1 MKKIISLAVVLCC
14 LVALVACSG
23 SPTSPFESALAVKG
37 FTKATITQVTETA
50 LGDLTGT
57 FTVTYN
63 EDGTATID
71 YEYEQ
76 WNDFTS
82 SSTELKSTVTGSVT
96 RQADGTYSDGK
107 GFNGSADEITAG
119 FAINL
124 ESIRESATVSA
135 DGNTLTV
142 TVPADSTEAV
152 LGVNLGFDAELKV
165 VIAGGVLS
173 EVVVSYT
180 VIDANEDEY
189 TNTITC
195 KYE

>member
-1 MKKIISLAVVLCC
+1 MKKIISLAVILCC
-14 LVALVACSG
+14 LVALVACG
-23 SPTSPFESALAVKG
+23 SPTASFESALAVKG
-37 FTKATITQVTETA
+37 FSKATITQTTETA

-63 EDGTATID
+63 DDGTATID

-82 SSTELKSTVTGSVT
+82 NSTELKSTVTGSVT
-96 RQADGTYSDGK
+96 RQADGSYSDGK

-124 ESIRESATVSA
+124 ESVRDSATV
-135 DGNTLTV
+135 DGSTLTV

-152 LGVNLGFDAELKV
+152 LGVDLGVDATLTV
-165 VIAGGVLS
+165 VIAGTTLS
-173 EVVVSYT
+173 EVTVSYT
-180 VIDANEDEY
+180 VVDDDDDEY
-189 TNTITC
+189 TNTINC
-195 KYE
+195 KSE